1 MSKRKA
7 SAPKTSK
14 PWDLV
19 GVSKSTYYRKRR
31 KAKRLPMPRLT
42 IGTATAAGPIRRKSD
57 PLTRTSTE
65 AQADYKA
72 RVLQSVTTVDVGAE
86 IQKAVD
92 AALVENFLSF
102 ISQIPADGRM
112 VYATSRQ
119 AWAVARA
126 LRAAGIG
133 GQTGTG

>member
-31 KAKRLPMPRLT
+31 KAKRLPRARRLF
-42 IGTATAAGPIRRKSD
+42 IDPSVLSSD
-57 PLTRTSTE
+57 PLTRTSAE
-65 AQADYKA
+65 AQAQYKA
-72 RVLQSVTTVDVGAE
+72 RAPQGVVTLDVGAE

-92 AALVENFLSF
+92 AALVENFLAF
-102 ISQIPADGRM
+102 MGQLPPDGRM
-112 VYATSRQ
+112 IYATSRQ
-119 AWAVARA
+119 AWAVVRA

-133 GQTGTG
+133 TQTGTGS